1 LPLDIDYDGIA
12 GLSNEVK
19 QRLERARLSAL
30 AQVGRRKTATTLT
43 LATALRNASSKPH
56 SACARRLASIRQ
68 S

>member
-1 LPLDIDYDGIA
+1 LPLDIDTDGNA

-19 QRLERARLSAL
+19 QHLERARLSAL
-30 AQVGRRKTATTLT
+30 AQVGRRKTATTLA

-56 SACARRLASIRQ
+56 PACARRLAGIRQ

>member
-1 LPLDIDYDGIA
+1 LPLAIDYDGIA

-56 SACARRLASIRQ
+56 PACARCLASIRQ